1 MQDISCE
8 KCKPLI
14 YWIQEVKM
22 EQEKKT
28 IIQDWAGNVCFHGI
42 KFKDFDDAEE
52 FLATALYLTYEED
65 RQEYFI
71 TEEEVE

>member
-1 MQDISCE
+1 
-8 KCKPLI
+8 
-14 YWIQEVKM
+14 M